1 MTYHISYYLSWSL
14 SVMTARKL
22 KGVGEKLRRTHDYKL
37 KVRGFALIEVY
48 VVKFV
53 QQV

>member
-1 MTYHISYYLSWSL
+1 
-14 SVMTARKL
+14 MTARKL